1 MALSI
6 FADCTT
12 TNAMTA
18 RKMIERKNYMDG
30 QDRQDEERVFTQRAG
45 KRSAVSFQRS
55 AKEVSRKGA
64 KHAKGGV
71 VVRSQKTGARS

>member
-30 QDRQDEERVFTQRAG
+30 QDEERVFTQRAG